1 MLSFG
6 SIFIFF
12 GCSQCFPFVSGST
25 SGVTMTHKTAYI
37 WGPISSFSGQLA
49 AFLAQKGWHVHVATK
64 GAFHVALSPLDLRST
79 AQASLEKAFADRE
92 KFKIFE
98 DRVRFVD
105 VNEVSKSTKYDAFI
119 FCGLPPNFDEPRVSR
134 APWAAEEFPQ
144 IAKKF
149 KGVPVFIVSSLWGA
163 IQKDGVV
170 PEEMECERR
179 KPLTQYEAVAQQY
192 ENRLLKNLGSDE
204 SQWHLVRLPMISG
217 SSADGHMLNFS
228 GPLALFQR
236 LDEVAHS
243 QGKKKKPLELCYDPD
258 EMLWFLPVD
267 LAVHIFWRLLEDE
280 QRPPICNLVS
290 TQATLNQEW
299 LQHLAKALNASK
311 AVNVEADSHN
321 LPTALRKALHDNI
334 QVKTRGL
341 FELMGR
347 YQQVPTVIDQQYFE
361 KVINFGRSARWGQLH
376 PQEPTKNGKHE
387 LAFSEDLA
395 REYFMEFVPN
405 NFASATIQ
413 SISGDGTGIGFK
425 VEDAPN
431 LDWILKSEN
440 GESVVIA
447 ATEQDRKPSVRF
459 IFSGAGMLKLIQRK
473 MGLERALVTRDARVE
488 GKPME
493 ILKAINVFKT
503 FLRNHPYSTVPVA
516 DTDARPLATN
526 NK

>member
-1 MLSFG
+1 
-6 SIFIFF
+6 
-12 GCSQCFPFVSGST
+12 
-25 SGVTMTHKTAYI
+25 MTHKTAYI

-64 GAFHVALSPLDLRST
+64 GAFHVALSPLDLRSS
-79 AQASLEKAFADRE
+79 AQDSLEKAFADRE

-105 VNEVSKSTKYDAFI
+105 VNEVSRSTKYDAFI
-119 FCGLPPNFDEPRVSR
+119 FCGLPPNFDEARVSR

-192 ENRLLKNLGSDE
+192 ENKLLKNLGSDE
-204 SQWHLVRLPMISG
+204 SQWFLVRLPMMSG
-217 SSADGHMLNFS
+217 SSSDGHMLNFS
-228 GPLALFQR
+228 GPIALFQK
-236 LDEVAHS
+236 LDSIVHT
-243 QGKKKKPLELCYDPD
+243 QGKKKKPLELSYDPD

-267 LAVHIFWRLLEDE
+267 LAVHTFWRLLEDE

-290 TQATLNQEW
+290 AQATLNQEW
-299 LQHLAKALNASK
+299 LQHLAKALGASK
-311 AVNVEADSHN
+311 AVNSENDVHN
-321 LPTALRKALHDNI
+321 LPTVLRKALHDNV

-341 FELMGR
+341 FEMMGR
-347 YQQVPTVIDQQYFE
+347 YQQVPTVIDQDYFDR
-361 KVINFGRSARWGQLH
+361 VIKFGRAANWGQL
-376 PQEPTKNGKHE
+376 QQQPTKNGKHE
-387 LAFSEDLA
+387 LDFSEDLA

-405 NFASATIQ
+405 NIGAAAIQ
-413 SISGDGTGIGFK
+413 SVSSDGSGIGFK
-425 VEDAPN
+425 IEDAAN
-431 LDWILKSEN
+431 LDWILKAEN
-440 GESVVIA
+440 GESVVIPA
-447 ATEQDRKPSVRF
+447 IEQEKQPSVRF
-459 IFSGAGMLKLIQRK
+459 IFTQAGMLKLIQRK
-473 MGLERALVTRDARVE
+473 IGFERALVGREARVE

-493 ILKAINVFKT
+493 ILKAMNVFKK
-503 FLRNHPYSTVPVA
+503 FLREHPYKAITL
-516 DTDARPLATN
+516 TELEARQLTTN